1 MFKKIIKHISNF
13 YTEYKPLLANN
24 KFISLIFAGII
35 SSFGSKISYFA
46 LLRKVYIISGG
57 RVQNLGFLAIFEM
70 LPSILFGAF
79 AGMII
84 DRLPRKWIMIIS
96 DVLSGLTILSVIFIN
111 DLRYIYVIAFMSSTV
126 NVFRSPAQSSFE
138 PNLIDKEDIP
148 LLNSF
153 KASTNS
159 LIQVVGSA
167 SGAAIVGFVGI
178 RNSFIIDALS
188 FWISAAILVTI
199 IIRELHVKS
208 KEERANTKLFDG
220 FIDGASIMWRN
231 NSIKLMVSIELYL
244 TFAMSMQGTL
254 IYYFIKQTLNMGDKA
269 ELAWGTLLSALGIG
283 TMIGSFIIGI
293 KVKKYKNRFKLF
305 LNVLLFDSI
314 AFTLFVV
321 NTYFPLSILL
331 FAFLGVI
338 GAAHVIILN
347 TVLQKTV
354 PDENRGKVFS
364 ILGMLNSPIS
374 ILSILVGTT
383 AAIYISAQN
392 VLLIAAGLEA
402 LIAIGIR
409 FTKTFRE
416 VDEIISIDAAV

>member
-1 MFKKIIKHISNF
+1 MQKKVMKHIRDF

-24 KFISLIFAGII
+24 KFIRLIFAGII

-57 RVQNLGFLAIFEM
+57 KVQNLGFLAVFEM
-70 LPSILFGAF
+70 LPAILLGAF
-79 AGMII
+79 AGLII
-84 DRLPRKWIMIIS
+84 DRFPRKWIMIAS
-96 DVLSGLTILSVIFIN
+96 DIMSGLTILSVIFVK
-111 DLRYIYVIAFMSSTV
+111 DMKYIYIIAFMTSAV
-126 NVFRSPAQSSFE
+126 NVFRSPAQSAFE
-138 PNLIDKEDIP
+138 PNLIDKEEIP

-153 KASTNS
+153 KASSNS
-159 LIQVVGSA
+159 LIQIIGSA
-167 SGAAIVGFVGI
+167 TGAAIVGFVGV
-178 RNSFIIDALS
+178 RNSFIIDALT
-188 FWISAAILVTI
+188 FWISAAVLFTI
-199 IIRELHVKS
+199 TIKELHVKS
-208 KEERANTKLFDG
+208 KEQRASSKLFDG
-220 FIDGASIMWRN
+220 FIDGISIMWKN

-244 TFAMSMQGTL
+244 TFAMAMQGTL

-283 TMIGSFIIGI
+283 TMVGSFIIGI

-364 ILGMLNSPIS
+364 ILAMLNGPIS

-383 AAIYISAQN
+383 AAVYIPAQS

-416 VDEIISIDAAV
+416 VDEIISITI

>member
-1 MFKKIIKHISNF
+1 MWKIITNHLKSF
-13 YTEYKPLLANN
+13 YSEYEPLLENN
-24 KFISLIFAGII
+24 RFIRLIFAGII

-57 RVQNLGFLAIFEM
+57 RVQDLGFLAVFEL

-79 AGMII
+79 VGLVI
-84 DRLPRKWIMIIS
+84 DRLPRKWIMIAS
-96 DVLSGLTILSVIFIN
+96 DMLSGLTILSAIFVN
-111 DLRYIYVIAFMSSTV
+111 DLMFIYIITFVKSTV
-126 NVFRSPAQSSFE
+126 NAFRTPAQSAFE
-138 PNLIDKEDIP
+138 PNLVDKEDIP

-167 SGAAIVGFVGI
+167 TGAGIVGFVGV
-178 RNSFIIDALS
+178 RNSFTIDALS
-188 FWISAAILVTI
+188 FWISAAILFTI
-199 IIRELHVKS
+199 IIQERHVKS
-208 KEERANTKLFDG
+208 REQRVNSKLFDG
-220 FIDGASIMWRN
+220 FVDGVSIMWKN
-231 NSIKLMVSIELYL
+231 NSIKLMVLIELYL

-283 TMIGSFIIGI
+283 SMIGSFIIGI

-305 LNVLLFDSI
+305 LNILLFDSA
-314 AFTLFVV
+314 AFTLFVI

-364 ILGMLNSPIS
+364 TLAMLNGPVS
-374 ILSILVGTT
+374 IVSILVGTM
-383 AAIYISAQN
+383 AADYISAQY

-409 FTKTFRE
+409 FTRTFRE
-416 VDEIISIDAAV
+416 VDEISSMDAAV